1 MLNRTGGLSSAG
13 QLALLQAIAQSGSYI
28 PGRAELGKVILV
40 RRNNLPRPQIAIV
53 NAYPLLE
60 NRRTA
65 GGGTIV
71 ADSSKHRYD
80 IWLEDGDIVYV
91 PTTDIAR
98 RADYIDL
105 VWTRGIRAV
114 GGFSSSAGYSAD
126 DAVDWLGPN
135 P

>member
-1 MLNRTGGLSSAG
+1 VLNRTGGLSSAG
-13 QLALLQAIAQSGSYI
+13 QLALLQAIAQSGS
-28 PGRAELGKVILV
+28 
-40 RRNNLPRPQIAIV
+40 NLPRPQIAIV
-53 NAYPLLE
+53 NAYQLLE

-80 IWLEDGDIVYV
+80 IWREDGDIVYV

-114 GGFSSSAGYSAD
+114 EGFSSSAGYSAD